1 MLLTFYLQLDDQFLR
16 DVTAISSDLAQDFL
30 GSQTLMGAE
39 SPIWSAGQLSSFA
52 DEGAGALR
60 PGISGPF
67 SWPVCTSRCRSPVRT
82 ARQTCGLS
90 IAFVTEGSTVLR
102 ILKHIGQPTDPHK
115 VSPVRGPTIWWEE
128 SEGQTATGAQALPSF
143 NPLAQPEPEQP
154 AGKPVCTAAGRPK
167 GAAQGSAA

>member
-1 MLLTFYLQLDDQFLR
+1 MTFYLQLDDQFLR

-39 SPIWSAGQLSSFA
+39 SPIWSAGQLSSLA

-102 ILKHIGQPTDPHK
+102 ILNTSASPPIRIRSPRSGDQPFGGRKARDNRRQARKPCRHLIPWP
-115 VSPVRGPTIWWEE
+115 SLSRNNQQE
-128 SEGQTATGAQALPSF
+128 SRFA
-143 NPLAQPEPEQP
+143 
-154 AGKPVCTAAGRPK
+154 RP
-167 GAAQGSAA
+167 